1 MKKKQIAIS
10 LAVLAAVMLVGGCS
24 ADSGNSSSIAE
35 TTPVPVTKAPETTVA
50 TTPASE
56 TKSPETKNPETKNPE
71 TTAPATT
78 TTATT
83 TTATTTTATTTTAKA
98 PEWTEEKISTAAMYI
113 SVDSCYAREKAV
125 LGAATAK
132 LYYFAD
138 EVSVVAKTNTDY
150 YKLKDGTFI
159 HSDYLVSSKPQATT
173 ASTEKPKPQTTT
185 ATSKPTETTKPK
197 SEPKYAPN
205 GEKIDDEVA
214 EHIDKVWTEKY
225 YEKPKKAWS
234 RCDLLRV
241 RKYPV
246 PYYSSIINTLYGMDE
261 LSIVGETDSGYAIT
275 SDGYY
280 VYYEYIATEDNANYP
295 FIATLKN
302 KEAKY

>member
-24 ADSGNSSSIAE
+24 ADNGNSSSIAE

-56 TKSPETKNPETKNPE
+56 TKSPETKNPET
-71 TTAPATT
+71 TAPATK
-78 TTATT
+78 APE
-83 TTATTTTATTTTAKA
+83 TTTTATTTTAKA

-185 ATSKPTETTKPK
+185 ATSKPTETAKPK

-234 RCDLLRV
+234 RCDLLAI

-246 PYYSSIINTLYGMDE
+246 PYYGTIMEILYQLDE
-261 LSIVGETDSGYAIT
+261 LSIVGETDIGYAIT

>member
-56 TKSPETKNPETKNPE
+56 TKSPETKNPET
-71 TTAPATT
+71 TAPATK
-78 TTATT
+78 APE
-83 TTATTTTATTTTAKA
+83 TTTTATTTTAKA

-185 ATSKPTETTKPK
+185 ATSKPK

-246 PYYSSIINTLYGMDE
+246 PYYSIIINTLYGMDE

-295 FIATLKN
+295 FIETLKN

>member
-1 MKKKQIAIS
+1 MKKKHIAIS
-10 LAVLAAVMLVGGCS
+10 LAVLSAVMLVGGCS
-24 ADSGNSSSIAE
+24 ADGGNSSSIAE

-50 TTPASE
+50 TTPAPE
-56 TKSPETKNPETKNPE
+56 TKSPETKNPE
-71 TTAPATT
+71 TTAPATKAPET
-78 TTATT
+78 TTAT
-83 TTATTTTATTTTAKA
+83 TTTTAKA
-98 PEWTEEKISTAAMYI
+98 PEWTEEKISTATMYI

-185 ATSKPTETTKPK
+185 ATSKPTETAKPK

-225 YEKPKKAWS
+225 YDKPKKAWS

-246 PYYSSIINTLYGMDE
+246 PYYGIVVNTLYDMDE

-295 FIATLKN
+295 FIATLKD
-302 KEAKY
+302 KDAKY

>member
-1 MKKKQIAIS
+1 MKKKHIAILS
-10 LAVLAAVMLVGGCS
+10 AVLAAVLLVGGCS

-56 TKSPETKNPETKNPE
+56 TKSPETKNPET
-71 TTAPATT
+71 TAPATK
-78 TTATT
+78 APE
-83 TTATTTTATTTTAKA
+83 TTTTATTTTAKA

-185 ATSKPTETTKPK
+185 ATSKPTETAKPK

>member
-10 LAVLAAVMLVGGCS
+10 LAIFAAVMLVGGCS
-24 ADSGNSSSIAE
+24 ADGGNSSSIVE

-50 TTPASE
+50 TTPASQ
-56 TKSPETKNPETKNPE
+56 TKSPETKNPE
-71 TTAPATT
+71 TTAPATKAPE
-78 TTATT
+78 TTA
-83 TTATTTTATTTTAKA
+83 ATTTTAKA
-98 PEWTEEKISTAAMYI
+98 PEWTEEKISAATMYI

-138 EVSVVAKTNTDY
+138 KVSIVAKTNTDY

-185 ATSKPTETTKPK
+185 ATSKPTETAKPK

-225 YEKPKKAWS
+225 YDKPKKAWS

-295 FIATLKN
+295 FIATLKD
-302 KEAKY
+302 KDAKY

>member
-1 MKKKQIAIS
+1 MKKNQIAIS

-24 ADSGNSSSIAE
+24 TDSGNSSSIAE

-50 TTPASE
+50 TTPAPE
-56 TKSPETKNPETKNPE
+56 TKSPETKNPET
-71 TTAPATT
+71 
-78 TTATT
+78 TATST
-83 TTATTTTATTTTAKA
+83 KAPETTTTAKA

-173 ASTEKPKPQTTT
+173 ASTEKTKPQT
-185 ATSKPTETTKPK
+185 ATSKPTETAKPK

-225 YEKPKKAWS
+225 YDKPKKAWS

>member
-1 MKKKQIAIS
+1 MKKNQIAIS
-10 LAVLAAVMLVGGCS
+10 LAVLAAVMLVCGCS

-56 TKSPETKNPETKNPE
+56 TKSPETKKPE
-71 TTAPATT
+71 TTATTTKAPETT

-83 TTATTTTATTTTAKA
+83 TIAKA

-173 ASTEKPKPQTTT
+173 ASTEKPKLQTTT
-185 ATSKPTETTKPK
+185 ATSKPTETAKPK

-225 YEKPKKAWS
+225 YDKPKKAWS

-295 FIATLKN
+295 FIETLKN

>member
-10 LAVLAAVMLVGGCS
+10 LAALSAAMLVGGCS
-24 ADSGNSSSIAE
+24 ADGGNSSSIAE

-56 TKSPETKNPETKNPE
+56 TKSPEMKNPE
-71 TTAPATT
+71 TTAPATKAPET
-78 TTATT
+78 TTA
-83 TTATTTTATTTTAKA
+83 ATTTTAKA
-98 PEWTEEKISTAAMYI
+98 PEWTEEKISAATMYI

-173 ASTEKPKPQTTT
+173 VSSDTLAPE
-185 ATSKPTETTKPK
+185 TSNNTNYGKTNSGDEILGYTGDGDAIIG
-197 SEPKYAPN
+197 YIPN
-205 GEKIDDEVA
+205 DGTPYIGEGKDEHGEYYIIGWSSDGTPIFTYKQQDLIIDNTSIG
-214 EHIDKVWTEKY
+214 HIDWE
-225 YEKPKKAWS
+225 S
-234 RCDLLRV
+234 
-241 RKYPV
+241 
-246 PYYSSIINTLYGMDE
+246 
-261 LSIVGETDSGYAIT
+261 
-275 SDGYY
+275 
-280 VYYEYIATEDNANYP
+280 
-295 FIATLKN
+295 
-302 KEAKY
+302 